1 MKAVFLDRNTFSPT
15 IELPAPAGVTDWQV
29 FEATAND
36 TATVVARLQGAQI
49 AITNKVL
56 MTHEILAQLPDLR
69 LIQVAATGIN
79 NIDAEACKTHGV
91 QLYNVAGYSTTT
103 VPEHTFAMMLAAMR
117 GLLPYHQAVVDGSW
131 QQDGRF
137 CLNELPIL
145 DLRGKT
151 LGIVGIGNI
160 GKRVTEIARVFG
172 MNVLWAERRHATP
185 RSSQYTPFDEVFVAS
200 DIISLHCPL
209 NDASHHLLNAETL
222 ALCARTPL
230 ILNMARGPVAD
241 AAAVVEALNS
251 GKILGYA
258 SDVFAEEPPPAD
270 DPLLSLRGHPRV
282 IYTPH
287 NAWASVGAQ
296 QELWRIL
303 MQQVSDF
310 IQNAWNIAEK

>member
-131 QQDGRF
+131 RQDGRF

-185 RSSQYTPFDEVFVAS
+185 RSPQYTPFDEVFATS

-241 AAAVVEALNS
+241 AAAVADALNS

-310 IQNAWNIAEK
+310 IQNA

>member
-15 IELPAPAGVTDWQV
+15 IDLPAPAGVTDWQV
-29 FEATAND
+29 FDATAND

-56 MTHEILAQLPDLR
+56 MTREILAQLPELR
-69 LIQVAATGIN
+69 LIQITATGVN
-79 NIDAEACKTHGV
+79 NVDAAACEEHGV
-91 QLYNVAGYSTTT
+91 KLYNVAGYSTTT

-117 GLLPYHQAVVDGSW
+117 GLLPYHQAVISGDW
-131 QQDGRF
+131 QRDGRF

-151 LGIVGIGNI
+151 LGIVGVGNI

-172 MNVLWAERRHATP
+172 MHVLWAERRHAAP
-185 RSSQYTPFDEVFVAS
+185 RSPEYTPFDEVFATS
-200 DIISLHCPL
+200 DIITLHCPL
-209 NDASHHLLNAETL
+209 NDASHHLINAETL
-222 ALCARTPL
+222 ALCERTPL

-270 DPLLSLRGHPRV
+270 EPLLSLRQHPRV
-282 IYTPH
+282 IFTPH

-303 MQQVSDF
+303 MAQVSAF
-310 IQNAWNIAEK
+310 INGS

>member
-1 MKAVFLDRNTFSPT
+1 
-15 IELPAPAGVTDWQV
+15 
-29 FEATAND
+29 
-36 TATVVARLQGAQI
+36 
-49 AITNKVL
+49 
-56 MTHEILAQLPDLR
+56 
-69 LIQVAATGIN
+69 
-79 NIDAEACKTHGV
+79 
-91 QLYNVAGYSTTT
+91 
-103 VPEHTFAMMLAAMR
+103 MMLAAMR

-131 QQDGRF
+131 RQDGRF

-185 RSSQYTPFDEVFVAS
+185 RSPQYTPFDEVFATS

-241 AAAVVEALNS
+241 AAAVADALNS

-258 SDVFAEEPPPAD
+258 SDVFAEEPPSAD

-310 IQNAWNIAEK
+310 IQNA

>member
-15 IELPAPAGVTDWQV
+15 IELPAPTGVTDWQV
-29 FEATAND
+29 HDATVND
-36 TATVVARLQGAQI
+36 TATVVSRLQGAQI

-56 MTHEILAQLPDLR
+56 MTREILAQLPDLR

-91 QLYNVAGYSTTT
+91 KLYNVAGYSTTT

-151 LGIVGIGNI
+151 LGIVG
-160 GKRVTEIARVFG
+160 VTEIARVFG

-185 RSSQYTPFDEVFVAS
+185 RSPQYTPFDEVFAAS

-310 IQNAWNIAEK
+310 IQNA